1 MIHYSKSGNGPALLL
16 IHGFCETH
24 EVWSSLT
31 PLLTNDFTVYAID
44 LPGFGQSDPLPEGF
58 SLAAVASHVR
68 QWVRK
73 ESLYPF
79 LVVGH
84 SLGGYVVMEW
94 LAQFPMDAEAYLLF
108 HSSFFED
115 APERKEGRTKSIDF
129 VAKNGV
135 GPFVKNLIPNLF
147 YQKLHPAL
155 PQMLEIASKTTP
167 STVMEY
173 TRAMRDRIDHGET
186 AKVNTGKLFYLFG
199 EFDPIIPVEAVKKM
213 TEIATPRMV
222 DILPETGH
230 MGMLESPMRA
240 ARFIKSITAR

>member
-1 MIHYSKSGNGPALLL
+1 MIHYSKSGNGPTLLF

-44 LPGFGQSDPLPEGF
+44 LPGFGQSDALPEGF
-58 SLAAVASHVR
+58 SLAGVASHVR
-68 QWVRK
+68 QWAR
-73 ESLYPF
+73 EENLYPS

-108 HSSFFED
+108 HSSIFDD

-129 VAKNGV
+129 VAKTGV
-135 GPFVKNLIPNLF
+135 VPFVKNLIPNLF

-155 PQMLEIASKTTP
+155 PKILELASNTSST
-167 STVMEY
+167 TVMEY
-173 TRAMRDRIDHGET
+173 TRAMRDRTDHGET

-199 EFDPIIPVEAVKKM
+199 EFDPIIPLETVKKM
-213 TEIATPRMV
+213 TEIATPGLV

-230 MGMLESPMRA
+230 MGMFESPMES
-240 ARFIKSITAR
+240 ARFIKSITPR

>member
-1 MIHYSKSGNGPALLL
+1 MIHYSKSGNGPTLLF

-24 EVWSSLT
+24 KVWSSLT

-44 LPGFGQSDPLPEGF
+44 LPGFGQSDALPEGF
-58 SLAAVASHVR
+58 SLAGVASHIR
-68 QWVRK
+68 QWAR
-73 ESLYPF
+73 EENLYPS

-108 HSSFFED
+108 HSSIFED

-129 VAKNGV
+129 VAKTGV
-135 GPFVKNLIPNLF
+135 VPFVKNLIPNLF

-155 PQMLEIASKTTP
+155 PKILELASNTSST
-167 STVMEY
+167 TVMEY
-173 TRAMRDRIDHGET
+173 TRAMRDRTDHGET

-199 EFDPIIPVEAVKKM
+199 EFDPIIPLETVKKM
-213 TEIATPRMV
+213 TEIATPGMV

-230 MGMLESPMRA
+230 MGMFESPMES
-240 ARFIKSITAR
+240 ARFIKSITPR